1 MPWRSRSPV
10 ANKTLI
16 IAAMSARGYAQAA
29 VACGYEVITLD
40 AFADADTCSVA
51 KQVFKLKFN
60 EDSLDLTEFKHLFSM
75 LDFSNCAGFLY
86 GSLFDNTPDV
96 LAWVADSMPLIGN
109 PPEIMHVTKQFEFFA
124 LLDDLHIK
132 HPEVSRTK
140 QLGLIKQLGGTG
152 GTHIQFCLNNSSG
165 LSSKLQHGHYY
176 QQKIEGV
183 PVSLLFVA
191 DGKSAQTVGFNLQL
205 LAPTATM
212 PYRYGGA
219 VSQYPLPNSTRQV
232 FESAA
237 QKLTQ
242 SLSLHGCNSLDAI
255 FDGQNLWVL
264 ELNPRLSAS
273 FHLYSNLMVAHLQGC
288 VGNFPK
294 LPIYNSAIAHS
305 VLYAEKE
312 IVISADFAWPVDA
325 MDIPSAIAGQSNVK
339 IAQDMPVCTISAEA
353 ETAESAHIFALKQA
367 NKLRQR
373 LY

>member
-1 MPWRSRSPV
+1 V

-51 KQVFKLKFN
+51 KHAFKLKFN
-60 EDSLDLTEFKHLFSM
+60 EEGLDLTEFKHIFSM

-86 GSLFDNTPDV
+86 GSLFDNAPDV
-96 LAWVADSMPLIGN
+96 LAWVADCMPLIGN
-109 PPEIMHVTKQFEFFA
+109 APAIMHVTKQFEFFV

-140 QLGLIKQLGGTG
+140 QLGLMKQLGGTG
-152 GTHIQFCLNNSSG
+152 GTHIQICLDNSSS
-165 LSSKLQHGHYY
+165 LPSQLQHRHYY

-191 DGKSAQTVGFNLQL
+191 DGKSAQTVGFNQQL
-205 LAPTATM
+205 LAPTASM

-219 VSQYPLPNSTRQV
+219 VSQYLLPHASRQL

-242 SLSLHGCNSLDAI
+242 SLSLRGCNSLDAI
-255 FDGQNLWVL
+255 FDGQDLWVL

-273 FHLYSNLMVAHLQGC
+273 FLLYPNLMTAHLQACAGSL
-288 VGNFPK
+288 PK
-294 LPIYNSAIAHS
+294 LPIYNSAMAHS
-305 VLYAEKE
+305 VLYAENE
-312 IVISADFAWPVDA
+312 MVISADFVWPVDA
-325 MDIPSAIAGQSNVK
+325 MDIPSAIAGQCNVK

-353 ETAESAHIFALKQA
+353 ETAESAHIFALEQA